1 MLYHLASRDR
11 WEAAAADGYTPVE
24 FAREGF
30 VHLSA
35 AHQVRRT
42 AQRFYA
48 GRDDLV
54 LLVLDGARLEHLMWE
69 AGSHGE
75 GSRFPHH
82 YGPLTRD
89 AVVDVVPLTPAGPSF
104 VELERSAG
112 PAGTAGLAELNGALG
127 TVAELWRYPVKS
139 LQGEP
144 LREASVGPEGVEGD
158 RRFGL
163 VTPSGHVLSAKSER
177 AVLAAS
183 ARWLGDG
190 HVEITLPDGARVRS
204 GQPATDDVLSAWLG
218 RSVRLHRAGSDERHT
233 VQLIDDDYPDGV
245 EFSTQPGV
253 FYDSSSTLHLLS
265 DGALRAARREHPT
278 GQWDPR
284 RFRANVVV
292 ALDGDEA
299 VEDDWVEH
307 DVRLGEVAA
316 FVRKRTGRCVI
327 TACAQPGGLEADLEI
342 VRSLRRSRGGDLG
355 VYLRAHAT
363 GVVRV
368 GDTVGPWPAGS

>member
-1 MLYHLASRDR
+1 MLYHLATRAR
-11 WEAAAADGYTPVE
+11 WEAAGTGGYTPDDL
-24 FAREGF
+24 AREGF

-35 AHQVRRT
+35 AHQVRST

-54 LLVLDGARLEHLMWE
+54 LLVLDGARLEHLVWE

-82 YGPLTRD
+82 YGPLPLD
-89 AVVDVVPLTPAGPSF
+89 AVLDVVPLTPVGGSF
-104 VELERSAG
+104 AELDG
-112 PAGTAGLAELNGALG
+112 TAGTARIDDLAGVLG

-144 LREASVGPEGVEGD
+144 LRAATVGPDGVVGD

-177 AVLAAS
+177 SLLAAS
-183 ARWLGDG
+183 ARWIGDG
-190 HVEITLPDGARVRS
+190 ASDGDGDVEITLPDGRRVRS
-204 GQPATDDVLSAWLG
+204 GDPATDDALSAWLG
-218 RSVRLHRAGSDERHT
+218 RSVRLHRAAAGERHT
-233 VQLIDDDYPDGV
+233 VQLVDDDYPEGV
-245 EFSTQPGV
+245 EFSTQPGL

-265 DGALRAARREHPT
+265 DGALRAARREHPA

-307 DVRLGEVAA
+307 DVRLGEVGA

-327 TACAQPGGLEADLEI
+327 TACAQPGGLDADLEI
-342 VRSLRRSRGGDLG
+342 VRSLRRTRDGDLG

-368 GDTVGPWPAGS
+368 GDTIRS